1 MAGRRASVLVFVSLP
16 VLQGVLGLAGFSLV
30 LGWTRRS
37 DWNQKGISPQ
47 NSKSNSEFPN
57 FKLRAQKGFFNN
69 SCLLATR

>member
-1 MAGRRASVLVFVSLP
+1 MAGRRASVFVFVSLP

-47 NSKSNSEFPN
+47 NSKWLWAQCSVSTRDAS
-57 FKLRAQKGFFNN
+57 RARVHLTQP
-69 SCLLATR
+69 CTQ

>member
-47 NSKSNSEFPN
+47 NSKWLF
-57 FKLRAQKGFFNN
+57 
-69 SCLLATR
+69 